1 MKEDISKLF
10 SEVAQYDS
18 SLKIEP
24 TMNQELRARRI
35 APSTFSRGNL
45 FRSMAKGEIVLC
57 KNYPTPTL
65 RGIGA
70 NAKSLI
76 RKELSTWHRSRK
88 IRVSCGPSATTK
100 YITGKQLMERWEA
113 ARGIVNVTDLHI
125 RNSKIES
132 IIDPHILSWFNLL
145 VDCSEDT
152 SRQEMMTMVVS
163 SAGSLSDSHSDA
175 PDGSNYCFEGRKM
188 WLMWDTFE
196 GFECGMQD
204 CSRESVESKCSFDM
218 KRFLSMKSSRWLTI
232 SPGQTL
238 FLPGDYTHK
247 VVTLE
252 KYIGIGSFYVNPH
265 NCLRTLS
272 RWLLHGP
279 LWALSKSDV
288 ARDSIIFEVAGVA
301 EGTVKKIK
309 TGSKNM
315 QRKWEYDLLAHSL
328 RSWKRS
334 TSEEQRRFLQTIP
347 HFNDYLSVLAV

>member
-1 MKEDISKLF
+1 MF

-18 SLKIEP
+18 SLKISP
-24 TMNQELRARRI
+24 HMIQDLMARRI
-35 APSTFSRGNL
+35 APSAFSRERL

-57 KNYPTPTL
+57 KNYPAPTL

-70 NAKSLI
+70 NANALI
-76 RKELSTWHRSRK
+76 RKELRAWNRSKK

-113 ARGIVNVTDLHI
+113 ERGIVNVTDLHI
-125 RNSKIES
+125 RNSKVES

-175 PDGSNYCFEGRKM
+175 PDGSNHCFEGRKM

-196 GFECGMQD
+196 GFEYGMQD
-204 CSRESVESKCSFDM
+204 CSREAVESMCSFDM
-218 KRFLSMKSSRWLTI
+218 KRFLSMKSSRWLVI

-252 KYIGIGSFYVNPH
+252 KYIGVGSFYVSPH

-272 RWLLHGP
+272 RWLLHRP
-279 LWALSKSDV
+279 LWALNKSDV
-288 ARDSIIFEVAGVA
+288 AQDSIILEVARAA
-301 EGTVKKIK
+301 EFAVNKIK

-315 QRKWEYDLLAHSL
+315 QRKWEYDALPHSL

-334 TSEEQRRFLQTIP
+334 TSEKQRRFLQTMP